1 MSAAEA
7 PTSHRHQRDRI
18 MDELAYTDELTEV
31 ASRDRIAR
39 DVVVL
44 AGADH
49 QIAAVSWLI
58 PIYTTGLAPVA
69 LTYYNRGLCSS
80 YVISPAV
87 GQMSRKCWPPLS
99 PRLQAVSERL
109 LAALWR

>member
-1 MSAAEA
+1 
-7 PTSHRHQRDRI
+7 

-44 AGADH
+44 AGDDH

-58 PIYTTGLAPVA
+58 PIYTAGLAPIA
-69 LTYYNRGLCSS
+69 LSYYNRGLCSS

-99 PRLQAVSERL
+99 PHCRRSLNAYSLLSGGSAGAV
-109 LAALWR
+109 W